1 MASAEDELENLSLK
15 RSQKDSTV
23 VVSDESDEPGHAVDD
38 AQASDIDSRSQEEA
52 LKLYSSEISRSNSG
66 VNELALSKAS
76 EEEKTESNE
85 SNDEA
90 GPF

>member
-38 AQASDIDSRSQEEA
+38 AQA
-52 LKLYSSEISRSNSG
+52 YG
-66 VNELALSKAS
+66 AS
-76 EEEKTESNE
+76 
-85 SNDEA
+85 A
-90 GPF
+90 